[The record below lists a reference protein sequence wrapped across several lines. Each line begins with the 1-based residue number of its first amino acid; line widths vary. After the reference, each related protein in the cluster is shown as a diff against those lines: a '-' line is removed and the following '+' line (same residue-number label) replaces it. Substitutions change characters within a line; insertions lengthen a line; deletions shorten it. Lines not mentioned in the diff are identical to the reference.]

1 MSGAA
6 RWAAVRS
13 RCACLS
19 PSTRL
24 PEIEGDLGTVL
35 ALARPEAGHG
45 DPEQPDLHLE
55 REHAPHHHVV
65 GAERAGEEPPDV
77 GEEALSGFSR

>member
-1 MSGAA
+1 MVVFAPA
-6 RWAAVRS
+6 RF
-13 RCACLS
+13 
-19 PSTRL
+19 
-24 PEIEGDLGTVL
+24 
-35 ALARPEAGHG
+35 EAGHG
-45 DPEQPDLHLE
+45 DPEQPDLLLQ